1 MWQDIVHSSW
11 LGELYKTV
19 KKTISSLLQV
29 FGSRKMAALL
39 LLGFSSGLPFFLTGN
54 TLKAWMTVEK
64 VDLTAIGLFSLV
76 AIPYSFK
83 FIWAPLLDRFTLPF
97 LGRRRGWLISV
108 QVALLIAIAFMALQQ
123 PKEALQLLAINAVV
137 IAFFSAT
144 QDIVA
149 DAYRTDV
156 LHELEMGAGAAVF
169 VLGYRVAL
177 LLTGSLALILADR
190 IPWSSVYLLMAAT
203 MAIGIFATLLAPE
216 PKKIS
221 PPESLADAVVLPF
234 GEFFQRQGVFQAFL
248 VLLFILFYKLGD
260 AFLSSMATPFL
271 LQTGFTLTDIGAI
284 QTGMGL
290 IASIVG
296 ALVGGAI
303 LSKIGINRSLWVFGI
318 LQALSN
324 LAYFFL
330 AQLGKNY
337 QFLVLTI
344 NVENFCGGLGTTAFA
359 AFMMS
364 QCNPRFSATQFAL
377 LSSIMAVSR
386 DILIAPAGGLA
397 KSTGWSM
404 FFLISIVAAL
414 PGLVLLPFFAPWNKE
429 QETIPRPGLDD
440 EEQDLWGKN

>member
-1 MWQDIVHSSW
+1 
-11 LGELYKTV
+11 
-19 KKTISSLLQV
+19 
-29 FGSRKMAALL
+29 MAALL

-54 TLKAWMTVEK
+54 ILKAWMTVEK

-97 LGRRRGWLISV
+97 LGRRRGWLISI

-123 PKEALQLLAINAVV
+123 PKQALQLLAINAVV

-190 IPWSSVYLLMAAT
+190 IPWSSVYLLMAAS
-203 MAIGIFATLLAPE
+203 MAIGIFGTLLAPE
-216 PKKIS
+216 PKQIS

-234 GEFFQRQGVFQAFL
+234 GDFFQRQGVFQALL
-248 VLLFILFYKLGD
+248 VLVFILFYKLGD
-260 AFLSSMATPFL
+260 AFLSSMATTFL
-271 LQTGFTLTDIGAI
+271 QQTGFTLTDIGA

-296 ALVGGAI
+296 AIVGGAI

-330 AQLGKNY
+330 AQVGKNY
-337 QFLVLTI
+337 QFLVITI

-364 QCNPRFSATQFAL
+364 QCNPRFSASQFAL
-377 LSSIMAVSR
+377 LSSIMAVTR
-386 DILIAPAGGLA
+386 DVLVSPAGGLA

-414 PGLVLLPFFAPWNKE
+414 PGLLLLPLFAPWNSK
-429 QETIPRPGLDD
+429 PVAMNRPGLDY
-440 EEQDLWGKN
+440 EE

>member
-1 MWQDIVHSSW
+1 
-11 LGELYKTV
+11 
-19 KKTISSLLQV
+19 
-29 FGSRKMAALL
+29 MAALL
-39 LLGFSSGLPFFLTGN
+39 LLGFSSGTPFFLTGN

-76 AIPYSFK
+76 AVPYSFK

-97 LGRRRGWLISV
+97 LGRRRGWLIV
-108 QVALLIAIAFMALQQ
+108 IQVALLIAIAFMALQQ
-123 PKEALQLLAINAVV
+123 PKQALQLLAINAVV

-190 IPWSSVYLLMAAT
+190 IPWSSVYLLMAAS
-203 MAIGIFATLLAPE
+203 MAIGIFGTLLAPE
-216 PKKIS
+216 PKRIS
-221 PPESLADAVVLPF
+221 PPESLADAIILPF
-234 GEFFQRQGVFQAFL
+234 GDFFQRQGVLQAFL

-271 LQTGFTLTDIGAI
+271 LQTGFSLTDIGAI

-296 ALVGGAI
+296 ALVGGAL
-303 LSKIGINRSLWVFGI
+303 LSKLGINRSLWVFGI

-337 QFLVLTI
+337 QFLVITI

-429 QETIPRPGLDD
+429 QETIPRPGLND
-440 EEQDLWGKN
+440 EEEDLWGRN

>member
-1 MWQDIVHSSW
+1 M
-11 LGELYKTV
+11 
-19 KKTISSLLQV
+19 KTISSLLQV

-39 LLGFSSGLPFFLTGN
+39 LLGFSSGTPFFLTGN

-76 AIPYSFK
+76 AVPYSFK

-97 LGRRRGWLISV
+97 LGRRRGWLIV
-108 QVALLIAIAFMALQQ
+108 IQVALLIAIAFMALQQ
-123 PKEALQLLAINAVV
+123 PKQALQLLAINAVV

-190 IPWSSVYLLMAAT
+190 IPWSSVYLLMAAS
-203 MAIGIFATLLAPE
+203 MAIGIFGTLLAPE
-216 PKKIS
+216 PKRIS
-221 PPESLADAVVLPF
+221 PPESLADAIILPF
-234 GEFFQRQGVFQAFL
+234 GDFFQRQGVLQAFL

-271 LQTGFTLTDIGAI
+271 LQTGFSLTDIGAI

-296 ALVGGAI
+296 ALVGGAL
-303 LSKIGINRSLWVFGI
+303 LSKLGINRSLWVFGI

-337 QFLVLTI
+337 QFLVITI

-429 QETIPRPGLDD
+429 QETIPRPGLND
-440 EEQDLWGKN
+440 EEEDLWGRN

>member
-1 MWQDIVHSSW
+1 M
-11 LGELYKTV
+11 
-19 KKTISSLLQV
+19 KTISSLLQV
-29 FGSRKMAALL
+29 FQSRKMAALL

-76 AIPYSFK
+76 AVPYSFK

-97 LGRRRGWLISV
+97 LGRRRGWLIGIE
-108 QVALLIAIAFMALQQ
+108 VALLIAIAFMALQQ
-123 PKEALQLLAINAVV
+123 PKQALQLLAINAVV

-169 VLGYRVAL
+169 VLGYRMAL

-203 MAIGIFATLLAPE
+203 MAIGIFGTLLAPE
-216 PKKIS
+216 PKQIS
-221 PPESLADAVVLPF
+221 PPQSLADAVILPF
-234 GEFFQRQGVFQAFL
+234 GEFFQRQGLLQAFL
-248 VLLFILFYKLGD
+248 VLVFILFYKLGD
-260 AFLSSMATPFL
+260 AFLSSMATTFL

-296 ALVGGAI
+296 ALVGGVV

-318 LQALSN
+318 LQAVSN
-324 LAYFFL
+324 LAYFVL

-386 DILIAPAGGLA
+386 DILVAPSGSLA
-397 KSTGWSM
+397 KTTGWSM

-414 PGLVLLPFFAPWNKE
+414 PGLFLLPFFAPWN
-429 QETIPRPGLDD
+429 QQPVAISRPGLDD
-440 EEQDLWGKN
+440 EEGDLWGRN